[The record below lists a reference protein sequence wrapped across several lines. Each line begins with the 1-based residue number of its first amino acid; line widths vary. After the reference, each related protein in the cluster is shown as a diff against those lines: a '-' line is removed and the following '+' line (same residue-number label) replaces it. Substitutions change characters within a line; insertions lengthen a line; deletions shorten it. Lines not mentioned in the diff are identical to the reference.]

1 MSQPQMPPQGSFQL
15 PPHSNYPGT
24 PTNQQAGGS
33 KAKALLIG
41 LGAVVLGAIVWGL
54 LAYFTQRIFV
64 YVAILIGVGISYAM
78 ISPLRKPVSKAVLF
92 SLVVPA
98 ILFTLLSLELGNLI
112 TFVMTFQR
120 DFEIPLGE
128 SISLAF
134 DFMLSEEWLPTQ
146 DHILTVVFGLLGA
159 GYGFY
164 NNLKRALS

>member
-54 LAYFTQRIFV
+54 LAYFTERIFV

-78 ISPLRKPVSKAVLF
+78 ISPLRKPVAKPVLF
-92 SLVVPA
+92 SLVIPA

-112 TFVMTFQR
+112 TIIIFLR
-120 DFEIPLGE
+120 REIDIPLGE
-128 SISLAF
+128 AISYSLEAF
-134 DFMLSEEWLPTQ
+134 FSAEWLKSQ
-146 DHILTVVFGLLGA
+146 DHILTIVFGVLGA

-164 NNLKRALS
+164 NMLKRS

>member
-15 PPHSNYPGT
+15 PPQSNYPGT

-54 LAYFTQRIFV
+54 LAYFTERIFV

-78 ISPLRKPVSKAVLF
+78 ISPLRKPVSKALLF
-92 SLVVPA
+92 SLVIPA

-112 TFVMTFQR
+112 TIIIFLRREV
-120 DFEIPLGE
+120 DIPLGE
-128 SISLAF
+128 AISYSLEAF
-134 DFMLSEEWLPTQ
+134 FSAEWLKSQ
-146 DHILTVVFGLLGA
+146 DHILTIVFGVLGA

-164 NNLKRALS
+164 NNLKRA

>member
-54 LAYFTQRIFV
+54 LAYFTNRIFV
-64 YVAILIGVGISYAM
+64 YVAVLIGMGISYAM
-78 ISPLRKPVSKAVLF
+78 ISPLRKPIAKPVLF
-92 SLVVPA
+92 SMLIPA
-98 ILFTLLSLELGNLI
+98 ILFTLLSLEIGTIISSVLFL
-112 TFVMTFQR
+112 QR
-120 DFEIPLGE
+120 EVDIPVGDALSFIFEI
-128 SISLAF
+128 
-134 DFMLSEEWLPTQ
+134 LPTE
-146 DHILTVVFGLLGA
+146 DWLMDKNHLMTIGFGLLGS
-159 GYGFY
+159 GLGFY

>member
-15 PPHSNYPGT
+15 PPHSNYPGA

-54 LAYFTQRIFV
+54 LAYFTERIFV
-64 YVAILIGVGISYAM
+64 YVAILIGMGISYAM
-78 ISPLRKPVSKAVLF
+78 ISPLRKPVAKAVLF

-98 ILFTLLSLELGNLI
+98 ILFTLLSLELGTI
-112 TFVMTFQR
+112 ISTVMFMQR
-120 DFEIPLGE
+120 DMNIPVGTA
-128 SISLAF
+128 ISFVL
-134 DFMLSEEWLPTQ
+134 EVLPTK
-146 DHILTVVFGLLGA
+146 DWLMDKNHLLTMGFGLLGA

-164 NNLKRALS
+164 SNLKRSLS